1 MINLR
6 SDLKRAASALL
17 AMPVCKL
24 AIKLFTVFLIAGAGL
39 AGNRSGAFQAFSQVG
54 AAARQGSEA
63 KSAATNFEFQK
74 LADGIYA
81 VVRKDLP
88 GFMVDAN
95 DVLII
100 NDNDV
105 VVVDTN
111 GAPAITR
118 EVLAE
123 LKKLTNKPVRYVINT
138 HWHDDHIRGND
149 VYREAFPGVEFIAHA
164 AMRDYM
170 PGQGEINRRNF
181 LEGAPRFLED
191 LKRAVANGKSL
202 TGSDITPE
210 ERASHQ
216 SDIRLVELVLSEG
229 SKAPAILPTIS
240 VTERLTLH
248 RGKRIIDIRYLGSGH
263 TAGDLVIHLPHEGIL
278 ITGDLVVWPVPLVGN
293 PQSRIGDWASTIEKL
308 LALRPTIIV
317 PGHGPVM
324 RDDSYLILLAEL
336 FTSVKKQAAAAAAR
350 GETLEEARKS
360 INLEEFRKRF
370 SGDSKIR
377 KLLFQAYVAGPA
389 VEAAYREVT
398 GKH

>member
-6 SDLKRAASALL
+6 SDLKRAVSALL

-24 AIKLFTVFLIAGAGL
+24 AINLFTVFLIAGAGL

-63 KSAATNFEFQK
+63 KSAATNFEFHK

-240 VTERLTLH
+240 ITERLTLH

-263 TAGDLVIHLPHEGIL
+263 TAGDLVIHLPNEGIL

>member
-1 MINLR
+1 
-6 SDLKRAASALL
+6 
-17 AMPVCKL
+17 
-24 AIKLFTVFLIAGAGL
+24 
-39 AGNRSGAFQAFSQVG
+39 
-54 AAARQGSEA
+54 
-63 KSAATNFEFQK
+63 
-74 LADGIYA
+74 
-81 VVRKDLP
+81 
-88 GFMVDAN
+88 MVDAN

-240 VTERLTLH
+240 ITERLTLH

-263 TAGDLVIHLPHEGIL
+263 TAGDLVIHLPNEGIL

>member
-1 MINLR
+1 MKNLR
-6 SDLKRAASALL
+6 SDLKRAVSALL
-17 AMPVCKL
+17 AMRVSKL
-24 AIKLFTVFLIAGAGL
+24 AINLFTVFLIAGTGL
-39 AGNRSGAFQAFSQVG
+39 AGSRSGAFQAFSEVG

-63 KSAATNFEFQK
+63 KSTATNFEFQK

-123 LKKLTNKPVRYVINT
+123 LKKLTDKPVRYVINT
-138 HWHDDHIRGND
+138 HWHDDHIRCND

-248 RGKRIIDIRYLGSGH
+248 RGKRIIDILYLGSGH
-263 TAGDLVIHLPHEGIL
+263 TAGDLVIHLPNEGIL

-308 LALRPTIIV
+308 LALRPAIIV

-324 RDDSYLILLAEL
+324 REDSYLILLAEL
-336 FTSVKKQAAAAAAR
+336 FTSVKKQAADAAAR

-377 KLLFQAYVAGPA
+377 KLLFQTYVAGPA
-389 VEAAYREVT
+389 VEAAFREVT

>member
-1 MINLR
+1 MKNLR
-6 SDLKRAASALL
+6 SDLKRAVSALL
-17 AMPVCKL
+17 AMRVSKL
-24 AIKLFTVFLIAGAGL
+24 AINLFTVFLIAGTGL
-39 AGNRSGAFQAFSQVG
+39 AGSRSGAFQAFSEVG

-63 KSAATNFEFQK
+63 KSTATNFEFQK

-149 VYREAFPGVEFIAHA
+149 VYREAFPGVEFIAHT

-248 RGKRIIDIRYLGSGH
+248 RGKRIIDILYLGSGH
-263 TAGDLVIHLPHEGIL
+263 TAGDLVIHLPNEGIL

-308 LALRPTIIV
+308 LALRPAIIV

-324 RDDSYLILLAEL
+324 REDSYLILLAEL
-336 FTSVKKQAAAAAAR
+336 FTSVKKQAADAAAR

-377 KLLFQAYVAGPA
+377 KLLFQTYVAGPA
-389 VEAAYREVT
+389 VEAAFREVT
-398 GKH
+398 GAH

>member
-17 AMPVCKL
+17 AMRVCRL

-39 AGNRSGAFQAFSQVG
+39 AGNRSGVFQAFSQVG
-54 AAARQGSEA
+54 APAGQGSEA

-263 TAGDLVIHLPHEGIL
+263 TAGDLVIHLPNEGIL

-324 RDDSYLILLAEL
+324 RDDSYLVLLAEL

-360 INLEEFRKRF
+360 INLEDLRKRF